1 MTDPRVLL
9 IGMMGAGKTTVGHE
23 LSARTCWPYFD
34 NDQLVAMAVGETTP
48 DLLRDRGENALREAE
63 SAALTVAL
71 ERQPP
76 LIASCAGGVV
86 LDAHDRNRLK
96 TGGFVVW
103 LRARIET
110 LTERVEVGEA
120 RPWLAANP
128 SATLTALAR
137 SREPLYAEVASYV
150 VDVDVLTPA
159 EVASQIIDALATDT
173 G

>member
-1 MTDPRVLL
+1 MKDPRVLL

-23 LSARTCWPYFD
+23 LSARTGWPYLD
-34 NDQLVAMAVGETTP
+34 NDQLVQLAVGESTP
-48 DLLRDRGENALREAE
+48 DLLRDHGENALREAE

-71 ERQPP
+71 QREPP
-76 LIASCAGGVV
+76 LIASVAGGIV
-86 LDAHDRNRLK
+86 LEASDRERLR

-110 LTERVEVGEA
+110 LTERVEAGEA
-120 RPWLAANP
+120 RPWLATNP
-128 SATLTALAR
+128 GAALAALAR

-150 VDVDVLTPA
+150 VDVDEITPS
-159 EVASQIIDALATDT
+159 EVADHILSALA